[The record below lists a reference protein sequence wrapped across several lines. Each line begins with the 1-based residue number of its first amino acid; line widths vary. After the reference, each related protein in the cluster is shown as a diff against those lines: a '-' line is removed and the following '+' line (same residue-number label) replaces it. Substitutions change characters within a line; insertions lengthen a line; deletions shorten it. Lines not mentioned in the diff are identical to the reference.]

1 MRRLSRM
8 LILAFAALFVASCST
23 ELPVPIVGYYRV
35 SEFKED
41 TFAYFYLALRDDGTF
56 TLYQA
61 GGATNSEGYVFSGK
75 WSSRLNAFNFLKG
88 DGTLVFYDVEGPS
101 DASGLVLTPGIDN
114 PYSFYWSKSVDSA
127 EATLALESRN
137 RYICKDIATGFNI
150 PKDEFDRIVYG
161 DSGTEETL

>member
-35 SEFKED
+35 SEFKEYSFSD
-41 TFAYFYLALRDDGTF
+41 FYLALRDDGTF
-56 TLYQA
+56 TLYQT
-61 GGATNSEGYVFSGK
+61 GGATSSEGYVFSGK

-161 DSGTEETL
+161 DSGAEETL